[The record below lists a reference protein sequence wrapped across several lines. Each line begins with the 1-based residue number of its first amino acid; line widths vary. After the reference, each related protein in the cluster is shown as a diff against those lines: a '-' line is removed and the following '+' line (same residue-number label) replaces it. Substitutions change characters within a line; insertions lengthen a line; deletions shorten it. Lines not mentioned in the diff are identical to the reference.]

1 VAQRV
6 GLSRIIQTAKRLGVQ
21 STLKAVPGLVLG
33 QSESTLLEM
42 SRAYAVVANQGR
54 QNTPMA
60 IRKIL
65 DAGDCQSLQNI
76 KTCRVIYDHSQDLQQ
91 SLQPLSPDVANA
103 MTQLLTGV
111 VRSGTGRA
119 ASLGLGEAGKTGTT
133 NDNRDLWFIGFI
145 PNQNLLTG
153 IWLGN
158 DDNKPTYGSSGQ
170 AAALWGRFMRTIL

>member
-1 VAQRV
+1 
-6 GLSRIIQTAKRLGVQ
+6 
-21 STLKAVPGLVLG
+21 
-33 QSESTLLEM
+33 
-42 SRAYAVVANQGR
+42 VVANQGR
-54 QNTPMA
+54 QVPPMA

-65 DAGDCQSLQNI
+65 DAGDCKSLQNL
-76 KTCRVIYDHSQDLQQ
+76 KTCRVIYDHSQELSQ
-91 SLQPLSPDVANA
+91 STQPLSADVANG

-133 NDNRDLWFIGFI
+133 NDNRDLWFIGFV

-158 DDNKPTYGSSGQ
+158 DDNTPTYGNSGQ
-170 AAALWGRFMRTIL
+170 AAGLWGRFMKTIL